1 MSCCFTLNKS
11 SAHTGLTIFTQDAL
25 VVLMG
30 LHSGSSVRLGA
41 TRFECQLEVRSLLR
55 GYVHL
60 VGTNQ
65 LSDANVLICIHLD
78 VLAGTD

>member
-30 LHSGSSVRLGA
+30 LHSGSGVRFGA
-41 TRFECQLEVRSLLR
+41 TRFKGQLEVRSLFR

-65 LSDANVLICIHLD
+65 LSDANVLISIHLD
-78 VLAGTD
+78 VLAGTN